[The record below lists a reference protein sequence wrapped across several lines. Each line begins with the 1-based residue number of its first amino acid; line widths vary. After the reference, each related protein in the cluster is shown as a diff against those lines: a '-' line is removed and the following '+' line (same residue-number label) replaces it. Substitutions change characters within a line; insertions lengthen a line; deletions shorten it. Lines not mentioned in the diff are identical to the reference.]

1 MELSNQEVAIRIFKT
16 QIKKYF
22 KEILIIFL
30 FVIIT
35 SLTTAFIAWLLDPA
49 IKKIF
54 IEKNTSML
62 ILIPL
67 AIIVTFLI
75 KALSIFIVRMTT
87 IKIAFNVLRNIQVLM
102 TGKILISDL
111 SYLIEKHSGKF
122 ISNFANDT
130 RILLSTIMAF
140 SLSLVK
146 ESFTLIALLGVMF
159 YQDWQLSLV
168 AITMIPFAAYASKRI
183 GKKMQKAASENLDAF
198 GNFTKFLSE
207 ILRGTS
213 VIQIYQRE
221 KDELKKFSEIINLRL
236 KKEKKVEQ
244 TRHRAGPIM
253 ETINAIAIALVIL
266 FAGYRSI
273 QGAMEIGQFVSFLT
287 ALMMAYQPIKA
298 LAGINLTIQEGLT
311 AAKRIY
317 KIIDQSNEIV
327 HDSKLPLLSID
338 EGKIEF
344 KDINFSYPDGTV
356 ALKKLNFEVK
366 GKSSAALVGLSGSGK
381 STILNLIPRFY
392 NLKDGS
398 IKIDEQDINKVQL
411 ETLRKNISLVSQDIM
426 LFDDTVKANI
436 GYGDILASENQ
447 IKEAAKKAAADEFIK
462 NLSNGY
468 DTIIGES
475 GVKLSGGQKQR
486 LSIARAIL
494 KNSPI
499 ILLDEATSA
508 LDTESESQVQKA
520 IENLIENKT
529 TIIIAHRLSTVKNV
543 NKIFV
548 IENGTVIEQGS
559 HNELINDSVVYK
571 KLYNQQNLNN

>member
-1 MELSNQEVAIRIFKT
+1 MSNVEIASRIFKT
-16 QIKKYF
+16 QIQKYY

-30 FVIIT
+30 FVVIT
-35 SLTTAFIAWLLDPA
+35 AAMTAVTAWLLDPA

-54 IEKNTSML
+54 IEKNETML
-62 ILIPL
+62 VIIPI
-67 AIIVTFLI
+67 AIIATFLI
-75 KALSIFIVRMTT
+75 KSLSIFIVRMTT
-87 IKIAFNVLRNIQVLM
+87 IKVAFNVLKNIQILM

-111 SYLIEKHSGKF
+111 SHLIEKHSGKF

-130 RILLSTIMAF
+130 RILLGTVMAF

-146 ESFTLIALLGVMF
+146 ETFTLIALLGVMF
-159 YQDWQLSLV
+159 YQDWLLSLV
-168 AITMIPFAAYASKRI
+168 AITMIPVAAIASKKI
-183 GKKMQKAASENLDAF
+183 GQKMQKATVENLDAF

-221 KDELKKFSEIINLRL
+221 KDELKKFSEVISTRL

-253 ETINAIAIALVIL
+253 ETINAFAIALVIL

-273 QGAMEIGQFVSFLT
+273 QGEMEIGQFVSFLT

-298 LAGINLTIQEGLT
+298 LAGINLVIQEGLT

-317 KIIDQSNEIV
+317 EIIDQKNEVYQNDELNELKI
-327 HDSKLPLLSID
+327 SKGEIQLTNVS
-338 EGKIEF
+338 F
-344 KDINFSYPDGTV
+344 KYPDGTK
-356 ALKKLNFEVK
+356 ALRNLSIHIN
-366 GKSSAALVGLSGSGK
+366 GKTSVALVGPSGGGK

-392 NLKDGS
+392 NLEEGN
-398 IKIDEQDINKVQL
+398 IKIDSQDINHVQL
-411 ETLRKNISLVSQDIM
+411 KSLREKISLVSQDIV
-426 LFDDTVKANI
+426 LFDDTIKANI
-436 GYGDILASENQ
+436 SYGNIAATDEEI
-447 IKEAAKKAAADEFIK
+447 IEAAKKAAAHEFIQ
-462 NLSNGY
+462 NLKDGY
-468 DTIIGES
+468 NTVIGEA

-520 IENLIENKT
+520 IENLISDKT
-529 TIIIAHRLSTVKNV
+529 TIIIAHRLSTIKNV

-548 IENGTVIEQGS
+548 IDNGCVAEQGS
-559 HNELINDSVVYK
+559 HEELITNSIIYK
-571 KLYNQQNLNN
+571 KLYDQQNLNS

>member
-1 MELSNQEVAIRIFKT
+1 MSNVEIASRIFKT
-16 QIKKYF
+16 QIQKYL

-30 FVIIT
+30 FVVIT
-35 SLTTAFIAWLLDPA
+35 AAMTAVTAWLLDPA

-54 IEKNTSML
+54 IEKNETML
-62 ILIPL
+62 VVIPI
-67 AIIVTFLI
+67 AIIATFLI
-75 KALSIFIVRMTT
+75 KSLAIFIVRMTT
-87 IKIAFNVLRNIQVLM
+87 IKVAFNVLRNIQVLM

-111 SYLIEKHSGKF
+111 SHLIEKHSGKF

-130 RILLSTIMAF
+130 RVLLGTIMAF

-168 AITMIPFAAYASKRI
+168 AIIMIPVAAVASKKI
-183 GKKMQKAASENLDAF
+183 GKKMHKAATENLDAF
-198 GNFTKFLSE
+198 GTFTKFLSE

-221 KDELKKFSEIINLRL
+221 KEELQKFSNVIDMRL

-253 ETINAIAIALVIL
+253 ETINAFAIALVIL

-287 ALMMAYQPIKA
+287 ALMMAYQPVKA
-298 LAGINLTIQEGLT
+298 LAGINLGIQEGLT

-317 KIIDQSNEIV
+317 EIIDQKNEVYQDDELEKLKISNGEIQLKNI
-327 HDSKLPLLSID
+327 S
-338 EGKIEF
+338 F
-344 KDINFSYPDGTV
+344 NYPDGTK
-356 ALKKLNFEVK
+356 ALENLSLEIK
-366 GKSSAALVGLSGSGK
+366 GKTSAALVGLSGGGK

-392 NLKDGS
+392 NLKEGE
-398 IKIDEQDINKVQL
+398 INIDNQNINYVQL
-411 ETLRKNISLVSQDIM
+411 KSLREKISLVSQDIV
-426 LFDDTVKANI
+426 LFDDTIKANI
-436 GYGDILASENQ
+436 SFGNISATEEE
-447 IKEAAKKAAADEFIK
+447 IIEAAKKAAAHEFIESLK
-462 NLSNGY
+462 DGY
-468 DTIIGES
+468 DTVIGEA
-475 GVKLSGGQKQR
+475 GIKLSGGQKQR

-520 IENLIENKT
+520 IENLISDKT
-529 TIIIAHRLSTVKNV
+529 TIIIAHRLSTIKNV

-548 IENGTVIEQGS
+548 IDNGRVAEQGS
-559 HNELINDSVVYK
+559 HEELISNSIIYK
-571 KLYNQQNLNN
+571 KLYDQQNLNS

>member
-1 MELSNQEVAIRIFKT
+1 MNNKEVASRIFKT
-16 QIKKYF
+16 QIRKYF
-22 KEILIIFL
+22 KEISLIFF
-30 FVIIT
+30 FVVIT
-35 SLTTAFIAWLLDPA
+35 ALMTALTAWLLDPA

-54 IEKNTSML
+54 IEKNERML
-62 ILIPL
+62 VIIPL
-67 AIIVTFLI
+67 AIIITFLI
-75 KALSIFIVRMTT
+75 KSLAIFIVRMTT
-87 IKIAFNVLRNIQVLM
+87 IKVAFNVLRNIQVLM
-102 TGKILISDL
+102 TGKILISDI
-111 SYLIEKHSGKF
+111 SHLIEKHSGKF

-130 RILLSTIMAF
+130 RILLATIMAF

-168 AITMIPFAAYASKRI
+168 AITMIPIAALASKKI
-183 GKKMQKAASENLDAF
+183 GKKMQKASLENLDAF

-207 ILRGTS
+207 ILKGTS

-221 KDELKKFSEIINLRL
+221 KEELRKFTEIIELRL

-253 ETINAIAIALVIL
+253 ETINAFAIALVIL

-273 QGAMEIGQFVSFLT
+273 QGEMEIGQFVSFLS
-287 ALMMAYQPIKA
+287 ALMLAYQPIKA

-317 KIIDQSNEIV
+317 QIIDQSNQVTNDENFPSLNIKSGEIKFDQV
-327 HDSKLPLLSID
+327 
-338 EGKIEF
+338 
-344 KDINFSYPDGTV
+344 NFSYPDGTK
-356 ALKKLNFEVK
+356 ALKNLSFKIN

-381 STILNLIPRFY
+381 TTILNLIPRFY
-392 NLKDGS
+392 HLNNGK
-398 IKIDEQDINKVQL
+398 IKIDDQDINQIQL
-411 ETLRKNISLVSQDIM
+411 KSLRQKISLVSQDIV

-436 GYGDILASENQ
+436 GYGDILASDSQ
-447 IKEAAKKAAADEFIK
+447 IIEAAKKAAADDFIK
-462 NLSNGY
+462 NLKNGY

-508 LDTESESQVQKA
+508 LDTESEKYVQNA
-520 IENLIENKT
+520 IENLIKDKT
-529 TIIIAHRLSTVKNV
+529 TLIIAHRLSTIKNV

-548 IENGTVIEQGS
+548 IEDGKVIEEGS
-559 HNELINDSVVYK
+559 HNQLVENSVVYK
-571 KLYNQQNLNN
+571 KLYDQQNLDN

>member
-1 MELSNQEVAIRIFKT
+1 MNNKEVASRIFKT
-16 QIKKYF
+16 QIRKYF
-22 KEILIIFL
+22 KEISLIFF
-30 FVIIT
+30 FVVIT
-35 SLTTAFIAWLLDPA
+35 ALMTALTAWLLDPA

-54 IEKNTSML
+54 IEKNETML
-62 ILIPL
+62 VIIPL
-67 AIIVTFLI
+67 AIIITFLI
-75 KALSIFIVRMTT
+75 KSLAIFIVRMTT
-87 IKIAFNVLRNIQVLM
+87 IKVAFNVLRNIQVLM
-102 TGKILISDL
+102 TGKILISDI
-111 SYLIEKHSGKF
+111 SHLIEKHSGKF

-130 RILLSTIMAF
+130 RILLATIMAF

-168 AITMIPFAAYASKRI
+168 AITMIPIAALASKKI
-183 GKKMQKAASENLDAF
+183 GKKMQKASLENLDAF

-207 ILRGTS
+207 ILKGTS

-221 KDELKKFSEIINLRL
+221 KEELRKFTEIIELRL

-253 ETINAIAIALVIL
+253 ETINAFAIALVIL

-273 QGAMEIGQFVSFLT
+273 QGEMEIGQFVSFLS
-287 ALMMAYQPIKA
+287 ALMLAYQPIKA

-317 KIIDQSNEIV
+317 QIIDQSNQVTNDENLPSLNIKSGEIKFDQV
-327 HDSKLPLLSID
+327 
-338 EGKIEF
+338 
-344 KDINFSYPDGTV
+344 NFSYPDGTK
-356 ALKKLNFEVK
+356 ALKNLSFKIN

-381 STILNLIPRFY
+381 TTILNLIPRFY
-392 NLKDGS
+392 HLNNGK
-398 IKIDEQDINKVQL
+398 IKIDDQDINQIQL
-411 ETLRKNISLVSQDIM
+411 KSLRQKISLVSQDIM

-436 GYGDILASENQ
+436 GYGDILASDSQ
-447 IKEAAKKAAADEFIK
+447 IIEAAKKAAADDFIK
-462 NLSNGY
+462 NLKNGY

-508 LDTESESQVQKA
+508 LDTESEKYVQNA
-520 IENLIENKT
+520 IENLIKDKT
-529 TIIIAHRLSTVKNV
+529 TLIIAHRLSTIKNV
-543 NKIFV
+543 SKIFV
-548 IENGTVIEQGS
+548 IEDGKVIEEGS
-559 HNELINDSVVYK
+559 HNQLVENSVVYK
-571 KLYNQQNLNN
+571 KLYDQQNLDN

>member
-1 MELSNQEVAIRIFKT
+1 MSNVEIASRIFKT
-16 QIKKYF
+16 QIQKYF

-30 FVIIT
+30 FVVIT
-35 SLTTAFIAWLLDPA
+35 AAMTAVTAWLLDPA

-54 IEKNTSML
+54 IEKNETML
-62 ILIPL
+62 VVIPI
-67 AIIVTFLI
+67 AIIATFLI
-75 KALSIFIVRMTT
+75 KSLAIFIVRMTT
-87 IKIAFNVLRNIQVLM
+87 IKVAFNVLRNIQVLM

-111 SYLIEKHSGKF
+111 SHLIEKHSGKF

-130 RILLSTIMAF
+130 RILLGTIMAF

-168 AITMIPFAAYASKRI
+168 AIIMIPVAAVASKKI
-183 GKKMQKAASENLDAF
+183 GKKMQKATTENLDAF
-198 GNFTKFLSE
+198 GTFTKFLSE

-221 KDELKKFSEIINLRL
+221 KEELQKFSNVIDMRL

-253 ETINAIAIALVIL
+253 ETINAFAIALVIL

-287 ALMMAYQPIKA
+287 ALMMAYQPVKA
-298 LAGINLTIQEGLT
+298 LAGINLGIQEGLT

-317 KIIDQSNEIV
+317 EIIDQKNEVYQDDNLEELKISNGEIQLKNI
-327 HDSKLPLLSID
+327 S
-338 EGKIEF
+338 F
-344 KDINFSYPDGTV
+344 NYPDGTK
-356 ALKKLNFEVK
+356 ALENLSLEIK
-366 GKSSAALVGLSGSGK
+366 GKTSAALVGLSGGGK

-392 NLKDGS
+392 NLKEGE
-398 IKIDEQDINKVQL
+398 INIDNQNINYVQL
-411 ETLRKNISLVSQDIM
+411 KSLREKISLVSQDIV
-426 LFDDTVKANI
+426 LFDDTIKANI
-436 GYGDILASENQ
+436 SFGNISATEEE
-447 IKEAAKKAAADEFIK
+447 IIEAAKKAAAHEFIESLK
-462 NLSNGY
+462 DGY
-468 DTIIGES
+468 DTVIGEA
-475 GVKLSGGQKQR
+475 GIKLSGGQKQR

-520 IENLIENKT
+520 IENLISDKT
-529 TIIIAHRLSTVKNV
+529 TIIIAHRLSTIKNV

-548 IENGTVIEQGS
+548 IDNGRVAEQGS
-559 HNELINDSVVYK
+559 HEELISNSIIYK
-571 KLYNQQNLNN
+571 KLYDQQNLNS

>member
-1 MELSNQEVAIRIFKT
+1 MELSNKTVALRIFKT

-22 KEILIIFL
+22 KEILTIFF

-35 SLTTAFIAWLLDPA
+35 ALMTAVTAWLLDPA

-54 IEKNTSML
+54 IEKNKSML
-62 ILIPL
+62 TLIPL

-75 KALSIFIVRMTT
+75 KSISIFIVRMTT

-130 RILLSTIMAF
+130 RVLLGTIMAF

-159 YQDWQLSLV
+159 YQDWQLSMV

-183 GKKMQKAASENLDAF
+183 GRKMQKAASENLDAF

-207 ILRGTS
+207 ILKGTS

-221 KDELKKFSEIINLRL
+221 KEELKKFSEIINLRL

-253 ETINAIAIALVIL
+253 ETINAFAIALVIL

-273 QGAMEIGQFVSFLT
+273 HGAMEIGQFISFLT

-298 LAGINLTIQEGLT
+298 LAGINLSIQEGLT

-327 HDSKLPLLSID
+327 HDNNLSKLNVS

-344 KDINFSYPDGTV
+344 EEINFSYPDGTE
-356 ALKKLNFEVK
+356 ALKKLSFKIN

-392 NLKDGS
+392 NLKNGN
-398 IKIDEQDINKVQL
+398 IKIDNQNINEIQL
-411 ETLRKNISLVSQDIM
+411 ESLRKNISLVSQDIM

-436 GYGDILASENQ
+436 GYGDILAGENE
-447 IKEAAKKAAADEFIK
+447 IIEAAKKAAAHDFIK
-462 NLSNGY
+462 NLKDGY
-468 DTIIGES
+468 DTVIGES

-508 LDTESESQVQKA
+508 LDTESETQVQKA
-520 IENLIENKT
+520 IENLIKDKT
-529 TIIIAHRLSTVKNV
+529 TIIIAHRLSTIKNV
-543 NKIFV
+543 DKIFV
-548 IENGTVIEQGS
+548 IDNGTVVEEGT
-559 HNELINDSVVYK
+559 HNELINNSIVYK
-571 KLYNQQNLNN
+571 KLYKQQNLND

>member
-1 MELSNQEVAIRIFKT
+1 MELSNKTVALRIFKT

-22 KEILIIFL
+22 KEILTIFF

-35 SLTTAFIAWLLDPA
+35 ALMTAVTAWLLDPA

-54 IEKNTSML
+54 IEKNKSML
-62 ILIPL
+62 TLIPL

-75 KALSIFIVRMTT
+75 KSISIFIVRMTT

-130 RILLSTIMAF
+130 RVLLGTIMAF

-159 YQDWQLSLV
+159 YQDWQLSMV

-183 GKKMQKAASENLDAF
+183 GRKMQKAASENLDAF

-207 ILRGTS
+207 ILKGTS

-221 KDELKKFSEIINLRL
+221 KEELKKFSEIINLRL

-253 ETINAIAIALVIL
+253 ETINAFAIALVIL

-273 QGAMEIGQFVSFLT
+273 HGAMEIGQFISFLT

-298 LAGINLTIQEGLT
+298 LAGINLSIQEGLT

-327 HDSKLPLLSID
+327 HDNNLPKLNVS

-344 KDINFSYPDGTV
+344 EEINFSYPDGTE
-356 ALKKLNFEVK
+356 ALKKLSFKIK

-392 NLKDGS
+392 NLKNGN
-398 IKIDEQDINKVQL
+398 IKIDNQNINEIQL
-411 ETLRKNISLVSQDIM
+411 ESLRKNISLVSQDIM

-436 GYGDILASENQ
+436 GYGDILAGENE
-447 IKEAAKKAAADEFIK
+447 IIEAAKKAAAHDFIK
-462 NLSNGY
+462 NLKDGY
-468 DTIIGES
+468 DTVIGES

-508 LDTESESQVQKA
+508 LDTESETQVQKA
-520 IENLIENKT
+520 IENLIKDKT
-529 TIIIAHRLSTVKNV
+529 TIIIAHRLSTIKNV
-543 NKIFV
+543 DKIFV
-548 IENGTVIEQGS
+548 IDNGTVVEEGT
-559 HNELINDSVVYK
+559 HNELINNSIVYK
-571 KLYNQQNLNN
+571 KLYKQQNLND

>member
-1 MELSNQEVAIRIFKT
+1 MNNIEVASRIFKT
-16 QIKKYF
+16 QIKKYL
-22 KEILIIFL
+22 KEIFIIFL
-30 FVIIT
+30 FVVIT
-35 SLTTAFIAWLLDPA
+35 AAMTAVTAWLLDPA

-54 IEKNTSML
+54 IEKNEKML
-62 ILIPL
+62 IIIPL
-67 AIIVTFLI
+67 AIIITFLI
-75 KALSIFIVRMTT
+75 KSLAIFIVRMTT
-87 IKIAFNVLRNIQVLM
+87 IKVAFKVLKNIQVLM
-102 TGKILISDL
+102 TSKILISDL
-111 SYLIEKHSGKF
+111 SHLIEKHSGKF

-130 RILLSTIMAF
+130 RVLLGTVMAF

-168 AITMIPFAAYASKRI
+168 AIIMIPIAAFASKAI
-183 GKKMQKAASENLDAF
+183 GKKMQKAASENLDAY

-207 ILRGTS
+207 ILKGTS

-221 KDELKKFSEIINLRL
+221 HEELKKFSDVIDIRL

-253 ETINAIAIALVIL
+253 ETINSFAIALVIL

-287 ALMMAYQPIKA
+287 ALMMAYQPVKA
-298 LAGINLTIQEGLT
+298 LAGINLGIQEGLT

-317 KIIDQSNEIV
+317 ELIDQENEV
-327 HDSKLPLLSID
+327 FQDDELKKLQIKN
-338 EGKIEF
+338 GKIDF
-344 KDINFSYPDGTV
+344 QNISFQYPDGTK
-356 ALKKLNFEVK
+356 ALENLSLNIR
-366 GKSSAALVGLSGSGK
+366 GKTSVALVGLSGSGK

-392 NLKDGS
+392 NLKKGQ
-398 IKIDEQDINKVQL
+398 IKIDDQDINEVQL
-411 ETLRKNISLVSQDIM
+411 KSLRENISLVSQDIV
-426 LFDDTVKANI
+426 LFDDTIKANI
-436 GYGDILASENQ
+436 SYGNLTANQ
-447 IKEAAKKAAADEFIK
+447 DEIIDAAKKAAADEFIK
-462 NLSNGY
+462 NLKDGY
-468 DTIIGES
+468 DTVIGES

-508 LDTESESQVQKA
+508 LDTESESQVQNA
-520 IENLIENKT
+520 IENLINDKT
-529 TIIIAHRLSTVKNV
+529 TIIIAHRLSTIKNV

-548 IENGTVIEQGS
+548 IDKGMVVEQGT
-559 HNELINDSVVYK
+559 HNELIANSVIYK
-571 KLYNQQNLNN
+571 KLYAQQNLNF